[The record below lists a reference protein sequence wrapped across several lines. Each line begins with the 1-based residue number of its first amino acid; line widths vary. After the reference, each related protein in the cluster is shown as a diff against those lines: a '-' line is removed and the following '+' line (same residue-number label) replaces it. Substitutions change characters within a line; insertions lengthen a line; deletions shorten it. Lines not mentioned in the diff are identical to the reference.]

1 MKRLFAVLGLLACL
15 MSVALAQDQSA
26 TNLYRPTATP
36 PNPPCPY
43 SRLYMNLS
51 GEMSLVSCTGTVT
64 VIGSGGGGSGTVT
77 SVALSMPAIFT
88 VSGSPVTSS
97 GTLTA
102 ALASQSANLVFAGP
116 TTGSAA
122 APTFRSLVAADV
134 PNLDAA
140 KITTGTIATAQLGSG
155 TASSSTFLRGDQT
168 WAVPTFTISGL
179 MEAINAKR
187 DYACVGDD
195 TANDTT
201 CLTNAINAA
210 KATTGKQLY
219 IPAGT
224 YKTTAKLTIPGG
236 VTIIGDGREK
246 TVIHGTAND
255 VVLDLVQGTGSFA
268 FKGPVL
274 QAIGVRGSSAGAN
287 QIGINVDDALYFE
300 DVVLESVQ
308 VSATGSHGIYFGNV
322 FSSKFTDIRSGGM
335 NSGYPFLFNQLN
347 MPGNLFESLYA
358 GDVNSTHP
366 AGYRIRTGD
375 ILCIAC
381 NGINASSSNS
391 WWAIV
396 GDKNGTDGAT
406 SNRSAYLKCLHCNIE
421 SSKAGGILHYYNS
434 TSDIDGR
441 SLFAGDASASGTFIA
456 LKYEI
461 DTSSGEIPSSFQRGR
476 IGPLVTFA
484 NSPLSY
490 YANSEVIHANDL
502 PPVAIEG
509 DTRQADGTII
519 TSYRNTTNSRSEKIY
534 RLDARKPI
542 TTITANAS
550 YTQPGAT
557 NFEVNCA
564 LGCTLT
570 LPWAGYYGSREEFI
584 YVRNIGAG
592 TAVVAANSGG
602 TMNGGANY
610 SLSTGESVVFLP
622 HSASADY
629 RQVGLGGSGAANR
642 IAFFN
647 DIQHFSSNSGFTYDG
662 TTVLNSR
669 AGGNPY
675 FAANDTS
682 AGITTRF
689 GPLAGA
695 PDRAIIGTTS
705 NHPLGLYANNAERW
719 TISTSGHLLPG
730 AASSYNIGSASLPV
744 NDFTL
749 SGKLC
754 WSGTTVCDL
763 SGSGSPEGAVT
774 AGIGSVYRRT
784 NGSTGTTLY
793 VKEAGTGNTGW
804 SAVGGGGGSG
814 LTNLNGLTAGTQ
826 SFAVGTS
833 GTDFAISSATST
845 HTFNLPDAGASAR
858 GVVTT
863 GSQTFAGA
871 KTVTSVF
878 TANPGTTPTT
888 AILVDIASLGSA
900 GTRDSNWLV
909 FRGRSNDGTTHLT
922 EWKQVVDVNTN
933 AGGSNLSFQTRIDA
947 ASFTE
952 VMTISDAGD
961 LSAND
966 IAGATISASVGFG
979 GDGSGLTNLDASQL
993 ITGTV
998 ASTRG
1003 GAGTINGILQAN
1015 GSGVVSAVTVGAGLS
1030 FSGGTLNTVAGNPS
1044 TQIGL
1049 TATNGVATSFMRS
1062 DAAPAL
1068 NVGISPT
1075 WTGSHVF
1082 TTTTVAR
1089 EIDPQTDNTYDLG
1102 TTSLRWKTVHV
1113 GPGSVVVHNDATNTL
1128 KATLGFTSTVATLS
1142 TDASSPLQLKVGSTN
1157 GVYFNTSGK
1166 LGFGTT
1172 GTPDGDY
1179 DFRQLANGSALLNLR
1194 RFTDTSP
1201 TGSLIQAQNA
1211 AGAVVYNLDVTGTM
1225 TIGTIPAARISSGTI
1240 AAANGGTGQ
1249 DTSGSTGMPLIT
1261 AGTWSVIT
1269 TTGSGS
1275 AVRATSP
1282 DFTTGATIGGV
1293 AIPTISSTNTL
1304 TNKTISGA
1312 SNTLSNIGN
1321 ASLTNSTITIAGT
1334 ATSLGSSISL
1344 DTIIG
1349 LSSTGLVK
1357 RTGANTFAI
1366 AVAGTDYLT
1375 TNASITLSGD
1385 VSGSGTTAIT
1395 TTIGASK
1402 VTNSMLAG
1410 SITDDKLNQITT
1422 ADKVADSALST
1433 NVPLLNGANT
1443 FTAAQVMAVDDAT
1456 TNNFVNLLDL
1466 RHSTSGTPATGLGG
1480 SIRFG
1485 LESTTTVNRDAGRI
1499 NVQWTTATDATRTSS
1514 MTFQLVNSAAAL
1526 TTLLTIAGNGD
1537 LAAIGNITSGS
1548 VAVPTISS
1556 TSTFTNK
1563 TLTSSTNVLGGVT
1576 MTLGSDAT
1584 GDIYYRNSGG
1594 VLTRLAA
1601 GSTSADLMVVSGLP
1615 SWKRRVFSIIAYGA
1629 ACDGAT
1635 TNDRAAIQS
1644 AIDAAGAAGGGVVS
1658 FEGCTSGTRID
1669 TGLTIGDGSGT
1680 YSTGTATASTYNDI
1694 TIDGASAKLRWYGSA
1709 GGTVFTVNGPFYRL
1723 KIRDMFINMKPST
1736 NSAGIALDLNHVLL
1750 SEFSNIYINENSDY
1764 GIRIRAYGG
1773 WSGGDGANGNKFDN
1787 ITINSTTAGA
1797 KGIDIGYTAICTGC
1811 TLDPAQNQFNNF
1823 RARFDTGVGTYVSG
1837 SIGINLNFTD
1847 ASQFNNPIIAAA
1859 TALQITVPTG
1869 TGGASYPSAYMFTNP
1884 ALTGTSSFAV
1894 SGTWTAAEKL
1904 GFYNYEVGDAETIPS
1919 DTNNNTFGV
1928 TSNGVRWGM
1937 SADAGFITGL
1947 QLEWVSTTQVKIKT
1961 GAAQIQSTGEI
1972 VTLASDSTISPTLSA
1987 SAWHYCYLYLNS
1999 GTPTVECVTT
2009 APTTAW
2015 FGTARSKTSATERRY
2030 IGAIKTNGSSQ
2041 IYEFYHNAATNFYQ
2055 WGEVTTASP
2064 FRVLSGGT
2072 ATTETSVD
2080 CTAVVPATG
2089 RAAQLRMIN
2098 TEPVGGQI
2106 LFVRSRT
2113 GGPNQLQLRVNSD
2126 LITPIVLTSAQL
2138 FYYIYGSAPSTG
2150 ATYIDVVGYYD
2161 NR

>member
-140 KITTGTIATAQLGSG
+140 KITTGTIATARLGSG
-155 TASSSTFLRGDQT
+155 TANSSTFLRGDQT

-179 MEAINAKR
+179 REAINAKR

-274 QAIGVRGSSAGAN
+274 QAIGVRGSSSGAN

-381 NGINASSSNS
+381 NGINVSSSNS

-441 SLFAGDASASGTFIA
+441 SLFAGDVSASGTFIA

-461 DTSSGEIPSSFQRGR
+461 DTSSGEIPSGFQRGR

-570 LPWAGYYGSREEFI
+570 LPWAGLYGAREEFI

-647 DIQHFSSNSGFTYDG
+647 DIQHFSSSSGFTYDG

-814 LTNLNGLTAGTQ
+814 LTNLNGLTAGSQ

-1142 TDASSPLQLKVGSTN
+1142 TDASSPLQLKVGSTV
-1157 GVYFNTSGK
+1157 GVYLNTSGK
-1166 LGFGTT
+1166 IGFGTS

-1179 DFRQLANGSALLNLR
+1179 DFRQLANNTSLLNLR

-1201 TGSLIQAQNA
+1201 TGSFIQGQNA
-1211 AGAVVYNLDVTGTM
+1211 AGTTVFSVDVTGSM
-1225 TIGTIPAARISSGTI
+1225 TAGTVPVARLSGTI
-1240 AAANGGTGQ
+1240 SATNMPALTG
-1249 DTSGSTGMPLIT
+1249 DVTST
-1261 AGTWSVIT
+1261 AGTVSTTIANGVVTNAKLANSSVTI
-1269 TTGSGS
+1269 GS
-1275 AVRATSP
+1275 TSVSL
-1282 DFTTGATIGGV
+1282 GAT
-1293 AIPTISSTNTL
+1293 
-1304 TNKTISGA
+1304 A
-1312 SNTLSNIGN
+1312 S
-1321 ASLTNSTITIAGT
+1321 TIAGLT
-1334 ATSLGSSISL
+1334 LTSPTIAKIGNLTGNGFVKTSAGDGTLSI
-1344 DTIIG
+1344 DT
-1349 LSSTGLVK
+1349 
-1357 RTGANTFAI
+1357 NT
-1366 AVAGTDYLT
+1366 YLT
-1375 TNASITLSGD
+1375 ANQSITLSGD
-1385 VSGSGTTAIT
+1385 ISGTGSTAIT

-1443 FTAAQVMAVDDAT
+1443 FTAAQVTAVDDAT

-1526 TTLLTIAGNGD
+1526 ATKATLDGSGNFTITGAFSGSGSSITSLNASNIGSGTVATARGGTGADTSATTGMPYV
-1537 LAAIGNITSGS
+1537 TSGS
-1548 VAVPTISS
+1548 WGFV
-1556 TSTFTNK
+1556 TNAG
-1563 TLTSSTNVLGGVT
+1563 TSSEYF
-1576 MTLGSDAT
+1576 
-1584 GDIYYRNSGG
+1584 INS
-1594 VLTRLAA
+1594 
-1601 GSTSADLMVVSGLP
+1601 SGALI
-1615 SWKRRVFSIIAYGA
+1615 SRRKTFNILAYGA
-1629 ACDGAT
+1629 VCDGAT
-1635 TNDRAAIQS
+1635 TNDRAAIQA

-1694 TIDGASAKLRWYGSA
+1694 TIDGASSKLRWYGSA
-1709 GGTVFTVNGPFYRL
+1709 GGTIFTVNGPFYRL
-1723 KIRDMFINMKPST
+1723 KVRDLFINMKPST

-1750 SEFSNIYINENSDY
+1750 SEFSNVYINENSDY
-1764 GIRIRAYGG
+1764 GIRLRAYGG

-1937 SADAGFITGL
+1937 SADAGFISGL

-2009 APTTAW
+2009 APATAW
-2015 FGTARSKTSATERRY
+2015 FGTARSKTSATGRRY

-2055 WGEVTTASP
+2055 WGEVTTSSP

-2098 TEPVGGQI
+2098 TEPVGGQNS
-2106 LFVRSRT
+2106 FVRSRT

>member
-102 ALASQSANLVFAGP
+102 ALANQSANLVFAGP

-140 KITTGTIATAQLGSG
+140 KITTGTIATARLGSG
-155 TASSSTFLRGDQT
+155 TANSSTVLYGDQV
-168 WAVPTFTISGL
+168 WRAPTFTVSGL

-187 DYACVGDD
+187 DFACVGDD

-201 CLTNAINAA
+201 CLVNAINAA

-219 IPAGT
+219 LPAGT

-246 TVIHGTAND
+246 TIIHGTAND
-255 VVLDLVQGTGSFA
+255 TILDLVQGTGSFA
-268 FKGPVL
+268 FKGPIL
-274 QAIGVRGSSAGAN
+274 QAVGVRGSSSGAS

-375 ILCIAC
+375 VLCIAC
-381 NGINASSSNS
+381 NGINVSSSNS

-441 SLFAGDASASGTFIA
+441 SLFAGDSSASGTFIA

-461 DTSSGEIPSSFQRGR
+461 DTSSGEIPSGFQRGR

-570 LPWAGYYGSREEFI
+570 LPSAGYYGSREEFI

-730 AASSYNIGSASLPV
+730 AASSYNIGSASLPI

-749 SGKLC
+749 GGKLY
-754 WSGTTVCDL
+754 WVGSTVYDL
-763 SGSGSPEGAVT
+763 SGSGSPEGVVT

-814 LTNLNGLTAGTQ
+814 LTNLNGLTAGSQ

-888 AILVDIASLGSA
+888 AILIDIASLGSA

-947 ASFTE
+947 APFTE
-952 VMTISDAGD
+952 VLTISDAGN

-1015 GSGVVSAVTVGAGLS
+1015 GSGVVSAVTIGAGLS

-1128 KATLGFTSTVATLS
+1128 KATLGFS
-1142 TDASSPLQLKVGSTN
+1142 GSTAQLVTNSTTPFFLSVGGTN
-1157 GVYFNTSGK
+1157 GLTMNTSGIM
-1166 LGFGTT
+1166 GAT
-1172 GTPDGDY
+1172 GTGGIDPAALVTSAGVVPDG
-1179 DFRQLANGSALLNLR
+1179 
-1194 RFTDTSP
+1194 
-1201 TGSLIQAQNA
+1201 
-1211 AGAVVYNLDVTGTM
+1211 
-1225 TIGTIPAARISSGTI
+1225 
-1240 AAANGGTGQ
+1240 
-1249 DTSGSTGMPLIT
+1249 
-1261 AGTWSVIT
+1261 
-1269 TTGSGS
+1269 
-1275 AVRATSP
+1275 
-1282 DFTTGATIGGV
+1282 
-1293 AIPTISSTNTL
+1293 
-1304 TNKTISGA
+1304 
-1312 SNTLSNIGN
+1312 
-1321 ASLTNSTITIAGT
+1321 
-1334 ATSLGSSISL
+1334 
-1344 DTIIG
+1344 
-1349 LSSTGLVK
+1349 
-1357 RTGANTFAI
+1357 
-1366 AVAGTDYLT
+1366 
-1375 TNASITLSGD
+1375 
-1385 VSGSGTTAIT
+1385 
-1395 TTIGASK
+1395 
-1402 VTNSMLAG
+1402 
-1410 SITDDKLNQITT
+1410 
-1422 ADKVADSALST
+1422 ALST

-1443 FTAAQVMAVDDAT
+1443 FTAAQVTAVDDAT

-1466 RHSTSGTPATGLGG
+1466 RHSTSGSPATGLGG

-1694 TIDGASAKLRWYGSA
+1694 TIDGASSKLRWYGSA

-1723 KIRDMFINMKPST
+1723 KIRDLFINMKPST

-1787 ITINSTTAGA
+1787 VTINSTTAGA

-1823 RARFDTGVGTYVSG
+1823 RARFDTGVSTYVSG

-1859 TALQITVPTG
+1859 TALNITVPTG
-1869 TGGASYPSAYMFTNP
+1869 TGGASYPSAYMFTNA

-1904 GFYNYEVGDAETIPS
+1904 GFYNYEVGDGEAVPADS
-1919 DTNNNTFGV
+1919 NTFGI
-1928 TSNGVRWGM
+1928 TSNGVPWNM
-1937 SADAGFITGL
+1937 TSDAGFITGL

-1987 SAWHYCYLYLNS
+1987 SAWHYCYLYLSS

-2009 APTTAW
+2009 APATAW
-2015 FGTARSKTSATERRY
+2015 FGTARSKTSATGRRY

-2055 WGEVTTASP
+2055 WGEVTTSSP

-2098 TEPVGGQI
+2098 TEPVGGQNS
-2106 LFVRSRT
+2106 FVRSRT